1 MISLVRL
8 SLCDSK
14 SAGDT
19 IDQLA
24 ISGKFVDF
32 FRQRRQDVTT
42 VRSGLGFYVWYKISC
57 YLERK
62 TLSDYVDISTLMAAV
77 NWPWCRAT

>member
-1 MISLVRL
+1 MLTMSLFTTLWSTKFYIRTFLQMISLVKL

-32 FRQRRQDVTT
+32 SRQRRQDVTT
-42 VRSGLGFYVWYKISC
+42 VRSGLGFYV
-57 YLERK
+57 
-62 TLSDYVDISTLMAAV
+62 
-77 NWPWCRAT
+77 